1 LPRKKACY
9 KAPDIFSLCSLQ
21 VEYNVGFQGALAGL
35 AQLNLNWYQCKINYG
50 VTVTDQ
56 TFCARVRRE
65 GG

>member
-1 LPRKKACY
+1 MTTLSTWVSAQY
-9 KAPDIFSLCSLQ
+9 GGVQ
-21 VEYNVGFQGALAGL
+21 VEYNAGFQGALAGL

-56 TFCARVRRE
+56 TFCARLRRE